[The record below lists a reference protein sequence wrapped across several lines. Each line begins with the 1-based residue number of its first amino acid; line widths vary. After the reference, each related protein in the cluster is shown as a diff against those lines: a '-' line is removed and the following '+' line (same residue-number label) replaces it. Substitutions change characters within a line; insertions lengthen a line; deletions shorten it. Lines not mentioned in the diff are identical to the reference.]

1 MSALGTAA
9 SKVLTCLAIAGTL
22 LATWPA
28 GAESRF
34 ALSVGHNLGLDTDE
48 PLRWA
53 ERDAERLD
61 ALWGQL
67 GGVPE
72 DRRILLRGESP
83 ASVRLTLARMRGR
96 IEEARR
102 AGERTLLF
110 FYYSGHGD
118 DTALRMGG
126 EDFPL
131 AELQRLLAEV
141 PSTVTVAVL
150 DACHSGAMVRG
161 RAKGLKSAPAF
172 DISFVRQVGPSG
184 KVLITSA
191 GAHEVA
197 QESDSLQGSYFSH
210 HLISGLRGAA
220 DVDGDGRVS
229 ITEAYGHVYHRTLA
243 ASHGSSAAVQHPELS
258 SQLAGEGDL
267 FITTLERAQAQL
279 ELPPAL
285 GDSVVLVDERTLQV
299 MAEVEP
305 RPQAPVR
312 LALPSGRYR
321 IQVRRGAQVL
331 FGKVYLPWGSH
342 HRLNPASLEV
352 RTLALHQR
360 KGALLEDGGWR
371 LQAGLGVGRSSTH
384 VGGWGPQ
391 AGVLFAREAS
401 AGTKPGLSVTGGLT
415 LGGHRGTTHSL
426 RMDHAELGLWGGVG
440 LACAIGAVWTSAHVG
455 GGAIGVVQRA
465 TSLEAAQRRRLN
477 LPAARMRVG
486 AGAATFAAVSAEVPV
501 GASAGLFLR
510 LGGWVALM
518 KEDAQLRVQATPS
531 LLIGSTWSY

>member
-1 MSALGTAA
+1 M
-9 SKVLTCLAIAGTL
+9 L
-22 LATWPA
+22 LAAWPA
-28 GAESRF
+28 VAESRF
-34 ALSVGHNLGLDTDE
+34 ALSVGHNLGRDTDE

-61 ALWGQL
+61 ALLGQL

-72 DRRILLRGESP
+72 DRRILLKGEGP
-83 ASVRLTLARMRGR
+83 GSVRFALARMRGR

-118 DTALRMGG
+118 DAALRMGG
-126 EDFPL
+126 EAFAL

-161 RAKGLKSAPAF
+161 RSKGIKSAPAF

-229 ITEAYGHVYHRTLA
+229 LTEAYGHVYHRTLA

-279 ELPPAL
+279 ELPAAL

-305 RPQAPVR
+305 RPQASVR

-342 HRLNPASLEV
+342 HRLNAASLEV

-360 KGALLEDGGWR
+360 KGALLQDDGWR
-371 LQAGLGVGRSSTH
+371 LQVGLGVGRSSTQ

-391 AGVLFAREAS
+391 AGVYLTRETS
-401 AGTKPGLSVTGGLT
+401 SGTRSGLSVTGGLT
-415 LGGHRGTTHSL
+415 LGGHRGTTPL
-426 RMDHAELGLWGGVG
+426 LQMAHAELGLWGGVG
-440 LACAIGAVWTSAHVG
+440 LARAMGSFWTSVHVG
-455 GGAIGVVQRA
+455 GGAIGVLQRA
-465 TSLEAAQRRRLN
+465 TSLEAAQRQRLN

-486 AGAATFAAVSAEVPV
+486 AGAATFAALSTEVPL
-501 GASAGLFLR
+501 GAHAGLFVR

-518 KEDAQLRVQATPS
+518 KADAQLRVQATPS
-531 LLIGSTWSY
+531 LLFGSTWSH

>member
-1 MSALGTAA
+1 M
-9 SKVLTCLAIAGTL
+9 
-22 LATWPA
+22 ATWPA
-28 GAESRF
+28 AAESRF
-34 ALSVGHNLGLDTDE
+34 ALSVGHNLGRDTDE

-61 ALWGQL
+61 ALLGQL

-72 DRRILLRGESP
+72 DRRILLRGEAP
-83 ASVRLTLARMRGR
+83 ASVRLALARMRGR

-118 DTALRMGG
+118 GAALRMGG
-126 EDFPL
+126 EALAL

-141 PSTVTVAVL
+141 PSTVTVAIL

-161 RAKGLKSAPAF
+161 RTKGLTSAPAF

-220 DVDGDGRVS
+220 DANGDGRVS
-229 ITEAYGHVYHRTLA
+229 LTEAYGHVYHRTLA
-243 ASHGSSAAVQHPELS
+243 ASHGSSAAVQHPELA

-267 FITTLERAQAQL
+267 FITTLARAQAQL
-279 ELPPAL
+279 ELPAAL

-305 RPQAPVR
+305 RPQAPIR
-312 LALPSGRYR
+312 LALSSGRYR

-360 KGALLEDGGWR
+360 KGALLEEGGWR
-371 LQAGLGVGRSSTH
+371 LQAGLGLGRSSTH

-391 AGVLFAREAS
+391 AGLLFTRES
-401 AGTKPGLSVTGGLT
+401 TAGTKPGLSLTGGLT
-415 LGGHRGTTHSL
+415 LGGHRGATHSL
-426 RMDHAELGLWGGVG
+426 RMAHAELGLWGGVG
-440 LACAIGAVWTSAHVG
+440 LARAVGSLWTSVHVG
-455 GGAIGVVQRA
+455 GGAIGVLQRA
-465 TSLEAAQRRRLN
+465 TSLEAAQRRRLD
-477 LPAARMRVG
+477 LPAERMRVG
-486 AGAATFAAVSAEVPV
+486 AGAATFAAVSTEVPI

-510 LGGWVALM
+510 LGMWVALM
-518 KEDAQLRVQATPS
+518 KEDQQLRVQAAPS
-531 LLIGSTWSY
+531 LLIGSTWSS